1 MKIAQIAHLS
11 ERVPPRQY
19 GGTERVL
26 SYLTEELAELG
37 HDVTLF
43 ASGDSVTSARLVPV
57 CPHAVRGA
65 EQTVRDA
72 LLVQLLERAFTSAA
86 EFDLIHSHVD
96 FLAFPLIRRC
106 PVPVLS
112 TLHGRLDLP
121 ELGTVYHEFSE
132 LPLVSVSASQRTP
145 CPGANWHATVYHGL
159 PSSLYRFE
167 PQPGGY
173 LAFLGRMS
181 PEKSPET
188 AIDLALTLGMPLRM
202 AAKIDPVDR
211 AYFHEV
217 VAPRLSHPL
226 IEFVGEI
233 TDAEKQEFLGRA
245 AAVLCPYAPEP
256 FGLVVIEALACGTP
270 VVTYRHGSFPEL
282 IEDGVTGFLCGD
294 RAEMLRAVERL
305 PALDRRRC
313 RDVFER
319 RFTAGR
325 MARDYTAA
333 YHALLDG
340 TLSPLHSAAD
350 PAGFEHGD
358 PD

>member
-11 ERVPPRQY
+11 ESVPPRQY

-26 SYLTEELAELG
+26 SYLTEELVELG
-37 HDVTLF
+37 HEVTLF

-65 EQTVRDA
+65 EHIVRHVG
-72 LLVQLLERAFTSAA
+72 LVNLLEGVFKSAT

-121 ELGTVYHEFSE
+121 ELQRVYREFSE
-132 LPLVSVSASQRTP
+132 LPLVSVSASQRAP
-145 CPGANWHATVYHGL
+145 CPWANWHANIYHGL

-167 PQPGGY
+167 SQPGGY

-188 AIDLALTLGMPLRM
+188 AIHIAMAAGMPLRM

-211 AYFHEV
+211 EYFREV
-217 VAPRLSHPL
+217 IEPRLAHPL
-226 IEFVGEI
+226 IDFVGEI
-233 TDAEKQEFLGRA
+233 TDADKQEFLGHA
-245 AAVLCPYAPEP
+245 AAVVCPYEPEP
-256 FGLVVIEALACGTP
+256 FGLVLIEALACGTP
-270 VVTYRHGSFPEL
+270 VLTYRHGSFPEL
-282 IEDGVTGFLCGD
+282 IEDGVSGFLCD
-294 RAEMLRAVERL
+294 SRADMVRAVERL
-305 PALDRRRC
+305 PMLDRRRC
-313 RDVFER
+313 RDAFER
-319 RFTAGR
+319 RFTAQR
-325 MARDYTAA
+325 MARNYVAG
-333 YHALLDG
+333 YQALIDG
-340 TLSPLHSAAD
+340 TLSSLHSGAD
-350 PAGFEHGD
+350 FGSLEYGD
-358 PD
+358 SD